1 MSFSE
6 LPPPPAVRPGQDEPV
21 VRVRPPGPASRTWLT
36 RLARTA
42 APMGPKADG
51 GPKRGIVADVPPWT
65 VVYATAT
72 GSNVLDVDGNRYVD
86 LVAGFGA
93 LLLGHGHPRVL
104 KALELQSSRL
114 LMALGDVYP
123 ADARIALSERLA
135 ALHVD
140 PHAKVILGQSGA
152 DAVTA
157 ALKTAQLATGR
168 PGVVAFAGAY
178 HGLSYAPLSACGFR
192 ESYREP
198 FAAQLS
204 PHVRFVPYPAEDLDA
219 SLEGVRSHL
228 ARGDV
233 GAVLLEPILGRGGC
247 IVPPEGF
254 AAEVGRLCQ
263 EAGALLIADEIWTGL
278 GRSGK
283 LLAAGR
289 DGHFPDIVCLGKGL
303 GGGLPI
309 SACIGRGD
317 VMAAWRQE
325 HEVVHTTT
333 FTGAPLPCT
342 TALATLDVLSKERLP
357 ARAAEVGARWLA
369 TLHARLASTNVR
381 ARGAGFMIG
390 IDVGRAGGGSRL
402 MHRLLER
409 GYLTSTGGTD
419 RSVLVLTPPLNI
431 AEDLLEGFTEALLD
445 ALEPS

>member
-1 MSFSE
+1 M
-6 LPPPPAVRPGQDEPV
+6 
-21 VRVRPPGPASRTWLT
+21 GPAAER
-36 RLARTA
+36 
-42 APMGPKADG
+42 GPKG
-51 GPKRGIVADVPPWT
+51 GIQADVPPWT
-65 VVYATAT
+65 IVYATAK

-86 LVAGFGA
+86 LVAGFGS

-104 KALELQSSRL
+104 RALELQSSRL
-114 LMALGDVYP
+114 LVALGDVYP

-140 PHAKVILGQSGA
+140 PNAKVILGQSGA

-168 PGVVAFAGAY
+168 PGVIAFTGAY
-178 HGLSYAPLSACGFR
+178 HGLSYAPLAACGFR

-198 FAAQLS
+198 FAAQLN
-204 PHVRFVPYPAEDLDA
+204 PHVHFADFPHSAETLDA
-219 SLEGVRSHL
+219 TLERVRSHL
-228 ARGDV
+228 ARADV

-247 IVPPEGF
+247 VLPPEGF
-254 AAEVGRLCQ
+254 AAELGRLCQ
-263 EAGALLIADEIWTGL
+263 EAGALLISDEIWTGL

-289 DGHFPDIVCLGKGL
+289 DGQFPDIVCLGKGL

-325 HEVVHTTT
+325 GEVVHTST
-333 FTGAPLPCT
+333 FAGAPLPCA

-357 ARAAEVGARWLA
+357 ARASELGARWLGA
-369 TLHARLASTNVR
+369 LEERLASAGIE
-381 ARGAGFMIG
+381 ARGSGFMIG
-390 IDVGRAGGGSRL
+390 IDLKRPGAAGRL
-402 MHRLLER
+402 MHRLLQR
-409 GYLTSTGGTD
+409 GYLTSTGGTQ
-419 RSVLVLTPPLNI
+419 RSILVLTPPLNI
-431 AEDLLEGFTEALLD
+431 AENLLEGFTEALCD
-445 ALEPS
+445 ALETPT